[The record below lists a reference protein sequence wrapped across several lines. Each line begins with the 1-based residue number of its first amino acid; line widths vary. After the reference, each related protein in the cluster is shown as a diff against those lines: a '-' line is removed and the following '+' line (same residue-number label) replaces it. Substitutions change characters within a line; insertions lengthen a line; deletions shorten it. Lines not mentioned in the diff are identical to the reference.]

1 MGFVKRR
8 VVADSQNGLFDPT
21 YGRNCCVYVDFF
33 IECLP
38 QKLEIHRSQQA
49 FPQKCSQKLSKVSE
63 KQKSQH
69 NYAKALHP
77 AAQQLALPSRRLR
90 KNSWRLAVRVFP
102 WERNRKTRRNVGNVR
117 KCPENMGNKYVTV
130 WSTDRGCESHQ
141 LVDGKHIFFESHDL
155 QCWIMWPIGIPTGF

>member
-21 YGRNCCVYVDFF
+21 YGRNCCMWISSLNVYPKSLKFTAHNRPF
-33 IECLP
+33 R
-38 QKLEIHRSQQA
+38 K
-49 FPQKCSQKLSKVSE
+49 KCSQKLSKVSE

-102 WERNRKTRRNVGNVR
+102 WEQNRKTRRNVGNVR
-117 KCPENMGNKYVTV
+117 KCPENMANKYVTV
-130 WSTDRGCESHQ
+130 
-141 LVDGKHIFFESHDL
+141 
-155 QCWIMWPIGIPTGF
+155 